1 MKNGFVKA
9 AAVSPVIRLADTSY
23 NAERVIEAIR
33 CAEAGGVRVL
43 VFPELTLTGV
53 SCRDLFTH
61 RVLLE
66 GAEKALLKVAEATRG
81 TDMLVFVGL
90 PLAHGAR
97 VFSVGAALYDGE
109 ILGLVPNEAPS
120 DPRFSAPESGEAC
133 EVELD
138 GYGLVTLS
146 SDLLFC
152 HGALRDLRVAV
163 EVGAGL
169 DRFLSPAARHAEA
182 GATVIAQMAAFPE
195 TVCSRDEAE
204 LNARYESRQFRC
216 GMLLAA
222 PGRGE
227 STTDRAWSGLCLIAE
242 DGKLL
247 AAEEGIADLTEA
259 VKSRTSEEA
268 AQAADSAAEAAEDG
282 TVIVL
287 SEIDVEHMT
296 TLRRATGCFDLSSD
310 YMAVSWGD
318 RLSETALSRRYLMHP
333 HLPETAEELPGCCR
347 RMLDIQVSGLVRRME
362 YAGLDHCVVGIS
374 GGVDSTLAVM
384 VSAMAVRRMG
394 LPASNVVACTLPC
407 FGTSSRTKSNAI
419 VVAEQLGAEVRV
431 IDIGKAVYQHFDDIG
446 HAHDDYSIAYE
457 NAQARERTQV
467 LMDIANKCNG
477 LDVGTEDLSEFIDG
491 WCTYNGDHTSMYDVN
506 MGLTKTQVR
515 ANVRYVA
522 DTTEDRVLKAALYD
536 VLECPVTPE
545 LLPIHDDQ
553 IEQKSEEAVGSY
565 SLQDFFT
572 HKMLICGFT
581 PSKTFRL
588 AKLAYAGEFTDEE
601 LVRWLTS
608 YCRRLFSQQF
618 KRSCLMDGPAVET
631 FSVSPRDGFLIP
643 SDAESTL
650 FLQDL
655 ESVTV

>member
-1 MKNGFVKA
+1 MKNGFVKVA
-9 AAVSPVIRLADTSY
+9 ASAPAIRLADPEA
-23 NAERVIEAIR
+23 NAGLVIEAVR
-33 CAEAGGVRVL
+33 AADAQGVKVL

-53 SCRDLFTH
+53 SCRDLFSH
-61 RVLLE
+61 RVLLQ
-66 GAEKALLKVAEATRG
+66 GAEKALLKVAEAIRG
-81 TDMLVFVGL
+81 IDMLVFVGL
-90 PLAHGAR
+90 PLASGSR
-97 VFSVGAALYDGE
+97 VYSVGAALYDGE
-109 ILGLVPNEAPS
+109 ILGLVPNEAPL
-120 DPRFSAPESGEAC
+120 DAHFSVPESGAAL
-133 EVELD
+133 EVELK
-138 GYGLVTLS
+138 GYGLVTLC
-146 SDLLFC
+146 SDMLFR
-152 HGALRDLRVAV
+152 HASLDDLRVAV
-163 EVGAGL
+163 EVGAEL
-169 DRFLSPAARHAEA
+169 DRFSSPAARHAEA
-182 GATVIAQMAAFPE
+182 GATLIAQMASFPE
-195 TVCSRDEAE
+195 TVTSREEAE

-216 GMLLAA
+216 GMVLAA

-227 STTDRAWSGLCLIAE
+227 STTDRVYSGLCLVAE
-242 DGKLL
+242 NGKLL
-247 AAEEGIADLTEA
+247 SVTEA
-259 VKSRTSEEA
+259 EGAPAVSEV
-268 AQAADSAAEAAEDG
+268 D
-282 TVIVL
+282 T
-287 SEIDVEHMT
+287 EHMM
-296 TLRRATGCFDLSSD
+296 TLRRETDCFDLSED
-310 YMAVSWGD
+310 YMSCDWGAD
-318 RLSETALSRRYLMHP
+318 LSETALTRRVLMHP
-333 HLPETAEELPGCCR
+333 HLPETSEALPEYCR

-384 VSAMAVRRMG
+384 VSSMAVKRMG

-431 IDIGKAVYQHFDDIG
+431 IDIGKSVYQHFDDIG

-467 LMDIANKCNG
+467 LMDIANKVNG

-588 AKLAYAGEFTDEE
+588 AKVAYAGEFSDEE
-601 LVRWLTS
+601 LVRWLNS

-618 KRSCLMDGPAVET
+618 KRSCLMDGPAVEA

-643 SDAESTL
+643 SDAEGAL
-650 FLQDL
+650 FLRDL
-655 ESVTV
+655 EELNA